1 MNTDNKEIQNKIKY
15 SIWETRIA
23 ESQRK
28 VIEKSPE
35 LTESFNLNTNKN

>member
-1 MNTDNKEIQNKIKY
+1 MHYENNEVQSKIKY

-35 LTESFNLNTNKN
+35 LTEGFNHKTSKN